1 MANQPAQRAAD
12 KLGDEA
18 FMTAEELRKYMND
31 MALAKAGQEVSAM
44 DKADAARKE
53 LITAMKAKVDLT
65 PEKVQEIMQRLST
78 QLRAAA
84 QRGDS
89 EVMVMR
95 FPNDICTDKGRAIN
109 NYEAGWPDTLT
120 GRPRQAYEF
129 WKEHLQPQKY
139 RLSAVIVEWPGGLPG
154 DVALFISWS

>member
-1 MANQPAQRAAD
+1 MVNKPAQRAAD
-12 KLGDEA
+12 TLGDEA

-44 DKADAARKE
+44 DRADAARKE
-53 LITAMKAKVDLT
+53 LIDAMKEKVDLT
-65 PEKVQEIMQRLST
+65 PQKSQEIMQRLST
-78 QLRAAA
+78 QLKAAA
-84 QRGDS
+84 QRGES

-139 RLSAVIVEWPGGLPG
+139 RLSAAIIDWPGGLPG
-154 DVALFISWS
+154 DVALFVSWA